1 MAPGPAAK
9 RRPTGLLQ
17 RIGPGFIS
25 AASDNDPTTV
35 ATLAVIGSTTRYA
48 LCWLVAAVVPMLMVV
63 QAVSARIGVICG
75 KGLEDVVRER
85 YGRAAALATLLLVLG
100 VNVMTVGADLSGGAA
115 AGALIFGDG
124 SGRLLVIPLAF
135 LVGGTLAFGSYE
147 RVKNVL
153 RVILFVFVAYVVS
166 AFLAHPD
173 WSDVLRHTLIP
184 SFTWSSDYI
193 DGAIALLGTTLT
205 SYAYFWETIS
215 TARERMPLRR
225 LGMAELDA
233 ALGMVAAGVIFYFI
247 VVGTGAT
254 LGVHHRHVE
263 TAQDA
268 AAALKPIAGD
278 AASLVFGIGLLGSA
292 LLALPV
298 LAGTSAYVLA
308 EALGWKGDL
317 DARFH
322 EAPRFYVSMFMVLA
336 AGVAI
341 TFSGL
346 GAIKL
351 LFYSSIVAGVA
362 TPFTLAL
369 MMRAAADP
377 VVMRGLPLS
386 RGLKVAGW
394 IVVAIVSVASVAFLV
409 RTIG

>member
-1 MAPGPAAK
+1 
-9 RRPTGLLQ
+9 
-17 RIGPGFIS
+17 
-25 AASDNDPTTV
+25 
-35 ATLAVIGSTTRYA
+35 
-48 LCWLVAAVVPMLMVV
+48 
-63 QAVSARIGVICG
+63 
-75 KGLEDVVRER
+75 
-85 YGRAAALATLLLVLG
+85 
-100 VNVMTVGADLSGGAA
+100 
-115 AGALIFGDG
+115 
-124 SGRLLVIPLAF
+124 
-135 LVGGTLAFGSYE
+135 
-147 RVKNVL
+147 
-153 RVILFVFVAYVVS
+153 
-166 AFLAHPD
+166 
-173 WSDVLRHTLIP
+173 
-184 SFTWSSDYI
+184 
-193 DGAIALLGTTLT
+193 
-205 SYAYFWETIS
+205 
-215 TARERMPLRR
+215 
-225 LGMAELDA
+225 MAELDA